1 MQIYIEKTNMENLP
15 PPEPQPPTDEDP
27 YAFVDQQNELSDD
40 DSGGGEDVED
50 QPEEELT
57 LAELAE
63 QVRKAAID
71 KGLPTEVI
79 QAALEDLRKTHG
91 SPEAT
96 AAEDRASRIMSG
108 FEDINA
114 RLWAMEKD
122 LGEIGAGLEL
132 VGEALKE
139 FFDKLI
145 ALIKQVELYVN
156 KIANTT
162 DELEKKRLASELQDV
177 INKFGQ
183 NGISANAVQPTD
195 SMPAAA

>member
-1 MQIYIEKTNMENLP
+1 MTELP
-15 PPEPQPPTDEDP
+15 PTNEYP
-27 YAFVDQQNELSDD
+27 YDFADQQNELSDD
-40 DSGGGEDVED
+40 SSEGGEDVED

-63 QVRKAAID
+63 QVREAAID
-71 KGLPTEVI
+71 RGLPTEVI

-91 SPEAT
+91 SPETT

-114 RLWAMEKD
+114 RLSAMEKD

-145 ALIKQVELYVN
+145 ALIKQVELYMN
-156 KIANTT
+156 KIANST
-162 DELEKKRLASELQDV
+162 DELEKRRLAKELQDV
-177 INKFGQ
+177 INRFEGSNTHAAELDARTSK
-183 NGISANAVQPTD
+183 
-195 SMPAAA
+195 AAA